1 MPRISAFYG
10 IVIAMYWNEGA
21 HARPHFHARYSGQQ
35 ASVDFDG
42 NVIAGSLPQRALAL
56 VEEWAGLHRA
66 ELRSELGGRPQGG
79 ASSGDRPAAVAFLAC
94 KILST

>member
-1 MPRISAFYG
+1 MPRVSAFYG

-42 NVIAGSLPQRALAL
+42 NVIAGSLPQRALGL

-66 ELRSELGGRPQGG
+66 ELE
-79 ASSGDRPAAVAFLAC
+79 ANWAAARRAEPLQE
-94 KILST
+94 IDPLP